1 MAHAYAPYS
10 DHVARPSLQAC
21 NEDAASTTVGS
32 RLMAVPAISV
42 ASNAVALQGK
52 PAALLADV
60 VSLTRSDAAR
70 KARRRLR
77 AKRTF

>member
-10 DHVARPSLQAC
+10 DHVARHSFQAC
-21 NEDAASTTVGS
+21 NEDVACPTVGS
-32 RLMAVPAISV
+32 RLMAVPAISNE
-42 ASNAVALQGK
+42 AALRGK

-70 KARRRLR
+70 EARRRLR